1 MQIKLDENLPAD
13 LAEILAELGHD
24 VDTAP
29 GEGLTGRED
38 AAIWSAAQIDN
49 RLLITQDLDFSDLR
63 RFEPGTHGGI
73 MLLRLRQPSRQA
85 LINRVHR
92 VFHDEEVSSWAGCFA
107 VVTESKVRVRKPL
120 KGST

>member
-13 LAEILAELGHD
+13 LAEVLAELGHD

-29 GEGLTGRED
+29 GEGLAGRED
-38 AAIWSAAQIDN
+38 AAIWSAAQIDK

-85 LINRVHR
+85 LIDRVR
-92 VFHDEEVSSWAGCFA
+92 MVFHVEEVSDWAGCFA
-107 VVTESKVRVRKPL
+107 VVTDNKVRVRKPL

>member
-1 MQIKLDENLPAD
+1 MQIKLDQNLPAD
-13 LAEILAELGHD
+13 LAEILPEFGHD

-29 GEGLTGRED
+29 GEGLIGRED
-38 AAIWSAAQIDN
+38 AAIWSAAQTDK

-63 RFEPGTHGGI
+63 RFQPGTHGGI

-85 LINRVHR
+85 LINRVRR
-92 VFHDEEVSSWAGCFA
+92 VFHDEEVSGWAGCFA

-120 KGST
+120 KEST

>member
-24 VDTAP
+24 VDTVP
-29 GEGLTGRED
+29 GEGLIGRED
-38 AAIWSAAQIDN
+38 AAVWSAAQIDK

-73 MLLRLRQPSRQA
+73 ILLRLRQPSRRA
-85 LINRVHR
+85 LIDRVR
-92 VFHDEEVSSWAGCFA
+92 SVFHDEEVSGWAGCFT
-107 VVTESKVRVRKPL
+107 VVTESKVRVRKTL
-120 KGST
+120 KEST